1 MSKYLFLIHTNP
13 ANWEAL
19 TPSERDGLM
28 QEYFA
33 YTKEIVDSGEFINGS
48 QLADPSAA
56 QTVRVRG
63 GGTQVI
69 DGPFA
74 ESKEHLAGFYI
85 VECDSQKRAAELASR
100 IPDARWG
107 GVEVRPLLDNG
118 GQEM

>member
-1 MSKYLFLIHTNP
+1 MSKYLFLIHSNP

-33 YTKEIVDSGEFINGS
+33 FTKEIVDSGEFINGS
-48 QLADPSAA
+48 QLADAGAA
-56 QTVRVRG
+56 RVVRVRG
-63 GGTQVI
+63 GGSQVV

-74 ESKEHLAGFYI
+74 ESKEQMAGFYL
-85 VECDSQKRAAELASR
+85 VECDSQKRAEELAAK
-100 IPDARWG
+100 IPDARFNA
-107 GVEVRPLLDNG
+107 VEVRPLLDNG